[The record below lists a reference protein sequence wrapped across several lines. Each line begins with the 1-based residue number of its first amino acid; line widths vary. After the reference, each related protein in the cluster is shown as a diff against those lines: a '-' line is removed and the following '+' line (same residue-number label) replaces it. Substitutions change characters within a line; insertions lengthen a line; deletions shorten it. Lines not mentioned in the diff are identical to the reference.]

1 MQKVKYILI
10 TVVVFAGIIAILMHN
25 KSAIQAKTNID
36 LKDAYYVSVAKATTQ
51 KINENISF
59 VGTVAAN
66 YDVNIVSETSGKVT
80 GLYFKVGEYKS
91 AGSVLVQIDDELKRA
106 NFQTAEANYL
116 KAKKDFE
123 RYKSLFEQ
131 KSVTDAQLDQIK
143 LAYVTAETQY
153 TVAKRQLTDTKIVT
167 PISGVVTNR
176 TVDPGTMVQN
186 GTTIA
191 NVVDISKLKVKV
203 NVAEKD
209 VFKLKNGDKVSITTD
224 VYPGQ
229 TIMGSVETI
238 SAKADEAH
246 TYPVEIVVVNNGK
259 NPLKAGMF
267 ARIEFNSLKRDEAL
281 TIPRTAILGSVR
293 DPKIYVLEN
302 GFAKL
307 RSIVIGGEYNSM
319 VEVLSGL
326 REGDQVVSSGQN
338 TLSDNVKVTV
348 IQ

>member
-1 MQKVKYILI
+1 MQKIKYFVL
-10 TVVVFAGIIAILMHN
+10 TAVVLAGIIAILVHN
-25 KSAIQAKTNID
+25 KAAIQAKTNTD
-36 LKDAYYVSVAKATTQ
+36 MKEAYYVSVAKATTQ

-80 GLYFKVGEYKS
+80 GLYFKVGEYKQ

-106 NFQTAEANYL
+106 NFQSAEANYL
-116 KAKKDFE
+116 KAKKDYE
-123 RYKSLFEQ
+123 RYKSLLEQ
-131 KSVTDAQLDQIK
+131 KSVTDGQLDQIK
-143 LAYVTAETQY
+143 LAFVSAETQY
-153 TVAKRQLTDTKIVT
+153 TIAKRQLSDTKIVT
-167 PISGVVTNR
+167 PISGVVSNR
-176 TVDPGTMVQN
+176 SVDPGTMVQN
-186 GTTIA
+186 GMTIA

-209 VFKLKNGDKVSITTD
+209 VFKLKNGDKVTITTE

-229 TIMGSVETI
+229 TITGSVETI

-293 DPKIYVLEN
+293 D
-302 GFAKL
+302 
-307 RSIVIGGEYNSM
+307 RS
-319 VEVLSGL
+319 VE
-326 REGDQVVSSGQN
+326 R
-338 TLSDNVKVTV
+338 
-348 IQ
+348 I